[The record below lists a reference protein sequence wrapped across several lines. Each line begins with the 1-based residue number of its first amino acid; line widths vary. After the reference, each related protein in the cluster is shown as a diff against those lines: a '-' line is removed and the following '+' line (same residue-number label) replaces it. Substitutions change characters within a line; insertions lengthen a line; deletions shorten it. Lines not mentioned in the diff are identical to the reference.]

1 MPDRDP
7 SLEQSPENSTF
18 RRQVEWELDGLDRC
32 DVVAMYFDPSTRAPI
47 SLLELGGYAG
57 SGKVVVCCPD
67 GFYRKGNVEIWCE
80 RKGVKVV
87 DSLESLVV
95 EVERRVVDGVTLTV
109 NKSDGHARLGRR
121 RRRRVRR
128 RTM

>member
-32 DVVAMYFDPSTRAPI
+32 DVVAMYFDPGTRAPI
-47 SLLELGGYAG
+47 SLLELGGYAE

-67 GFYRKGNVEIWCE
+67 GFYRKGNVDIWCE

-109 NKSDGHARLGRR
+109 TAMADP
-121 RRRRVRR
+121 
-128 RTM
+128 